1 MGVMKPLCVLT
12 GSVTGAEVPTGA
24 TVVTTTGI
32 MVVSG
37 AAVVADRVGC
47 TVGSGTGRV
56 VGGSTTGTF
65 GTVGSGFVGQGP
77 LSL

>member
-1 MGVMKPLCVLT
+1 MKPLCVLT
-12 GSVTGAEVPTGA
+12 GSVTSAEVPPGTA
-24 TVVTTTGI
+24 VVTTTGI

-37 AAVVADRVGC
+37 AAVVADRANC
-47 TVGSGTGRV
+47 TVGSGTGRM
-56 VGGSTTGTF
+56 VGGSTTGTV